1 MNTQA
6 KEGMAHRALSCLLL
20 ASVGRGTGGPGL
32 SSPAAQQKMEL
43 WWASRAAKLGCVQG
57 ACDACSVSSE
67 DSTTP
72 HSEKVVGQEG
82 ECEGLTDWEGT
93 ALS

>member
-20 ASVGRGTGGPGL
+20 ASMGRGTGGPGL
-32 SSPAAQQKMEL
+32 SSPAGQQKMEL
-43 WWASRAAKLGCVQG
+43 WWASSGTTGVGAAKLGCVQG
-57 ACDACSVSSE
+57 ACDACSVSRE

-72 HSEKVVGQEG
+72 HSEKVVGQVG
-82 ECEGLTDWEGT
+82 E
-93 ALS
+93 